1 MTKIQIKRVYEAPS
15 TDDGY
20 RVLVDRMWP
29 RGVKKEKLRYYL
41 WAKAVAPSP
50 ELREWFHADPDHRW
64 SEFAKRYLN
73 ELKESDTAAA
83 FARGL
88 QGKKA
93 VTLLY
98 ASKNTTENN
107 ALILQKYLQKVL

>member
-1 MTKIQIKRVYEAPS
+1 MTKVNIKRVYEAPS
-15 TDDGY
+15 PDDGY

-29 RGVKKEKLRYYL
+29 RGLKKEALRYAL
-41 WAKAVAPSP
+41 WAKAVAPST

-64 SEFAKRYLN
+64 SEFAKWYLN

-98 ASKNTTENN
+98 ASKNTAENN
-107 ALILQKYLQKVL
+107 ALILQQYLQQAL